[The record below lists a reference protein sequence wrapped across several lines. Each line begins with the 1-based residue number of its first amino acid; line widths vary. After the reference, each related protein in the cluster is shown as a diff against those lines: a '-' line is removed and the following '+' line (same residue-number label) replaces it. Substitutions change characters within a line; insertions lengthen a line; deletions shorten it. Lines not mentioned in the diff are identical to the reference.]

1 MIDLGCAIIS
11 LRFANLTI
19 TAEYLVDNNICFHL
33 NGRPHIY
40 DLSSGVI
47 VEENW
52 EMSGCGMEKVIT
64 ERLKDHYLD
73 PSFYERM
80 NDHDRAC
87 MYCDITRAQYNPKII
102 YLSTLSFILTL
113 ASRQVKGDELIKG
126 LKAANYRTPEGFK
139 ATKLFT
145 GGWKLECLKGD
156 AMVTYSVEQFANFF
170 DKQFDN

>member
-1 MIDLGCAIIS
+1 MISLGCAIIS

-19 TAEYLVDNNICFHL
+19 TAEFLVDNEIYFHL

-47 VEENW
+47 FDGNW
-52 EMSGCGMEKVIT
+52 EMSGCGMKKVIT
-64 ERLKDHYLD
+64 EELQNQFLD
-73 PSFYERM
+73 PSQFERM
-80 NDHDRAC
+80 SDHDRAC
-87 MYCDITRAQYNPKII
+87 MYQDLVGGQYNAKRI
-102 YLSTLSFILTL
+102 YTNTLAFILTL

-139 ATKLFT
+139 VTKLFT
-145 GGWKLECLKGD
+145 GGWKLECLEGD
-156 AMVTYSVEQFANFF
+156 TMETYTVEQFANFF